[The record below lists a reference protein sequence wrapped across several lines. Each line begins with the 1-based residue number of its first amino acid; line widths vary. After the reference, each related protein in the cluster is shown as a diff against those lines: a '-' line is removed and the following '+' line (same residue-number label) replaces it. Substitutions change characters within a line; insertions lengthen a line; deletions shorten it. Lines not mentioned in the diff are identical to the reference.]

1 MNPKH
6 IRAWLLVLV
15 CAVAGTA
22 ACGGDDDGGGDDDD
36 GGASVRCGDDVL
48 NGDEECD
55 GTAFGA
61 NDCTTAG
68 NFAGGELACTDVC
81 TFDTSGCNAEAEC
94 NNGFIEEG
102 EDCDGDA
109 LGDATCESAGAFT
122 GGELACADDC
132 SFDTSGCLGGGG
144 SASEQIAAAREAADG
159 TALSLPIGGAI
170 VTYIRPAVGDDP
182 AGIFIQAEQAGPALF
197 VAVAAG
203 DLDEALAVGDTVS
216 FTITAKVTQDGQ
228 PRATAVTGFAIDAS
242 GGDVEALVQDA
253 SAATALL
260 ATEANPDVED
270 YDSELIVLDATILA
284 DFSFAGGGHVAAAI
298 STEGIPDGTED
309 APRFRLEATLQD
321 SLDLSGGCVVRIGP
335 TPLWRFLDVA
345 QPAIWAGGEVAITS
359 CNAPQVVSAAAPTA
373 TSVVVSFD
381 RLINPATVQAGD
393 FSFDPALDVTAVA
406 VAGRQVTLTTETQV
420 GETDYTLTVAAVSDT
435 RGSAIDA
442 AADTAS
448 FTGFGGDLP
457 QQLFI
462 WEVETDQVSDPEDGE
477 FIEVW
482 NNTGAAINFANQ
494 GWYLLLMNGNGDVA
508 YRVVKLGPDA
518 GTLAADGVWTVGNT
532 GGAVDVDQDELPIG
546 NLQNGTDGLLL
557 IRCDACT
564 GVADFGAS
572 FDPGTG
578 NTVTATSGAAGTKV
592 DAIVYGRND
601 QLDPELA
608 AKCLGVTQVVD
619 DTANDSLQ
627 RTSASSWSL
636 APSTPGVE

>member
-36 GGASVRCGDDVL
+36 GGASASCGDAVL

-55 GTAFGA
+55 GTSFGA

-94 NNGFIEEG
+94 NNGFIEVG
-102 EDCDGDA
+102 EDCDGDV
-109 LGDATCESAGAFT
+109 LGDATCDSVGAFT
-122 GGELACADDC
+122 GGELACAEDC

-159 TALSLPIGGAI
+159 TALSLPIDGAM

-203 DLDEALAVGDTVS
+203 DLDDALAAGDTVS

-228 PRATAVTGFAIDAS
+228 PRATAVTGFSIDAS

-298 STEGIPDGTED
+298 ATEGIPGGTKD
-309 APRFRLEATLQD
+309 APRFRLEAALQD
-321 SLDLSGGCVVRIGP
+321 SLDLAGGCVVRIGP

-345 QPAIWAGGEVAITS
+345 QPAIWAGGEVEIMS

-373 TSVVVSFD
+373 TSVVVAFD
-381 RLINPATVQAGD
+381 RLIEPATVQAGD
-393 FSFDPALDVTAVA
+393 FTFDPALAVTAVA
-406 VAGRQVTLTTETQV
+406 VAGRQVTLTTETQA
-420 GETDYTLTVAAVSDT
+420 GGTDYTVTVTQVRDT
-435 RGSAIDA
+435 RDSDIDA
-442 AADTAS
+442 SANTAN

-457 QQLFI
+457 EQLFI
-462 WEVETDQVSDPEDGE
+462 WEVETDQDGTENGE

-494 GWYLLLMNGNGDVA
+494 GWYLLLMNGNGEVA

-518 GTLAADGVWTVGNT
+518 GTLAADGVWTVGTT
-532 GGAVDVDQDELPIG
+532 GGAVDVDQDELPVG

-557 IRCDACT
+557 IRCDDCE
-564 GVADFGAS
+564 GIADFGAN

-578 NTVTATSGAAGTKV
+578 NTVTATSGAIGTKV
-592 DAIVYGRND
+592 DAIVYGPD
-601 QLDPELA
+601 DDDPDPELEGR
-608 AKCLGVTQVVD
+608 CLGVSRVVD

-627 RTSASSWSL
+627 RTSASSWAL

>member
-159 TALSLPIGGAI
+159 TALSLPIGGAM

-197 VAVAAG
+197 VAVAAS

-228 PRATAVTGFAIDAS
+228 PRATAVTGFGIDAS

-260 ATEANPDVED
+260 ATEANPDAED

-298 STEGIPDGTED
+298 ATEGIPGGTKD

-345 QPAIWAGGEVAITS
+345 QPAIWAGGEVEITS

-381 RLINPATVQAGD
+381 RLIDPATVQAGD
-393 FSFDPALDVTAVA
+393 FTFDPALDVTAVA

-420 GETDYTLTVAAVSDT
+420 GATDYTLTVAAVSDT
-435 RGSAIDA
+435 LGSAIDT
-442 AADTAS
+442 AADTAG
-448 FTGFGGDLP
+448 FTGFGGELP
-457 QQLFI
+457 EQVFI
-462 WEVETDQVSDPEDGE
+462 WEVETDQDGTENGE
-477 FIEVW
+477 FIEMW

-518 GTLAADGVWTVGNT
+518 GTLAADGVWTVGT
-532 GGAVDVDQDELPIG
+532 TAGAVDVDQDELPVG

-557 IRCDACT
+557 IRCDDCT
-564 GVADFGAS
+564 GVADFGAN

-578 NTVTATSGAAGTKV
+578 NTVTATSGATGTKV
-592 DAIVYGRND
+592 DAMVYGPDNEP
-601 QLDPELA
+601 DPELE
-608 AKCLGVTQVVD
+608 AKCLGATRVID
-619 DTANDSLQ
+619 DTATDSLQ
-627 RTSASSWSL
+627 RTSAANWAF
-636 APSTPGVE
+636 APSTPGQE